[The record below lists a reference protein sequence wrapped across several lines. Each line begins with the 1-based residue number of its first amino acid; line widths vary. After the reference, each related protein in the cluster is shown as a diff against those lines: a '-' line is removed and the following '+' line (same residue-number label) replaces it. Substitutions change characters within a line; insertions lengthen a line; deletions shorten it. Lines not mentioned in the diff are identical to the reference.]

1 MLYKNNASIS
11 GAEAGCQG
19 EVGVACSMAAAGL
32 SAACKLMKLA
42 SEESLDISVCLI
54 EKGSEIGAHIL
65 SGAVIDPIALNELI
79 PDWKDRGAPL
89 NVLVTDNQHWVLG
102 EKKKKLLN

>member
-32 SAACKLMKLA
+32 SAALGGNNKQIENAAGAFKGLVI
-42 SEESLDISVCLI
+42 SLEGL
-54 EKGSEIGAHIL
+54 
-65 SGAVIDPIALNELI
+65 
-79 PDWKDRGAPL
+79 
-89 NVLVTDNQHWVLG
+89 
-102 EKKKKLLN
+102 